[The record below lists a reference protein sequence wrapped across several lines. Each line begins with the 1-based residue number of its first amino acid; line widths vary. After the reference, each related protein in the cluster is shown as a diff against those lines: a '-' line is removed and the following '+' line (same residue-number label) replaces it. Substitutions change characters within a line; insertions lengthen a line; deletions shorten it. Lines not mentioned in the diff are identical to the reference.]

1 MGKSQKKSHLSPNER
16 SEVLNLYATGNYS
29 YRQLAD
35 RFGCSHTTIKR
46 IVNQEN
52 KINIPPEQ
60 QQSTGAIV
68 PSAGVEQQDGTS
80 FIEDPLQFRR
90 SKLIEIAGDI
100 ISTRLR
106 GSVQVLPQLHRLH
119 IQTHDELTSMRREL
133 EEMEGMTDPD
143 EIFQTISIAVNGL
156 PPILKE
162 KLIDILSDDYSNVI
176 PFKQGEK

>member
-16 SEVLNLYATGNYS
+16 SEVLNLYRTGNYS
-29 YRQLAD
+29 YRQLGEK
-35 RFGCSHTTIKR
+35 FGCSHTTIKR
-46 IVNQEN
+46 IVNEDN

-60 QQSTGAIV
+60 RDSSGGIV
-68 PSAGVEQQDGTS
+68 PSSNVEQTNGTS
-80 FIEDPLQFRR
+80 IIDDPLQFRR
-90 SKLIEIAGDI
+90 AKLVEIAGDI

-119 IQTHDELTSMRREL
+119 IQTHDEITAMRREL
-133 EEMEGMTDPD
+133 EEMDGMTDPD
-143 EIFQTISIAVNGL
+143 EIFQTIAIAVNGL

-162 KLIDILSDDYSNVI
+162 KLIDVLSVDYSNVI